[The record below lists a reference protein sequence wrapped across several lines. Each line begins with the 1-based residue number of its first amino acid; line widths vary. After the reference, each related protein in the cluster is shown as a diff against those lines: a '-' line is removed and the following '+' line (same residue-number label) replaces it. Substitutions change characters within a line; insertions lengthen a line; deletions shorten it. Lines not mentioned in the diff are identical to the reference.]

1 MTDQTHVQVIRDKYN
16 LLSSIGSGR
25 TQNVPITLESG
36 SLQIIKISRHYC
48 HESFRSQVG
57 LFNIIL

>member
-1 MTDQTHVQVIRDKYN
+1 MTNRAHVQVIQDKHN
-16 LLSSIGSGR
+16 LLSSIGIGR
-25 TQNVPITLESG
+25 TQSIPITLESG

-48 HESFRSQVG
+48 HESLRSQVG